1 MENRKYRADCIKMD
15 AGPPDLLGETTLY
28 DVSRRYLML
37 VEILTH
43 LVNVRTFHP
52 PLGSPLEGLFDQ
64 NVIEIVY
71 CECNMVKNQSH
82 SFRK

>member
-1 MENRKYRADCIKMD
+1 MD
-15 AGPPDLLGETTLY
+15 ARPPDLLSGTTLY
-28 DVSRRYLML
+28 DVSGRHLML

-43 LVNVRTFHP
+43 LVNWRTFHP

-64 NVIEIVY
+64 NVSLIEIVD
-71 CECNMVKNQSH
+71 CECNMVKKQSH

>member
-1 MENRKYRADCIKMD
+1 MD

-52 PLGSPLEGLFDQ
+52 PLGSLLEGLFDQ
-64 NVIEIVY
+64 NVSPIEIVD
-71 CECNMVKNQSH
+71 CERNMMKNQSH